1 MKKQLHEVW
10 LPPVGI
16 FYGVKVAGVVVPV
29 AKYRAHVLQILDV
42 EPSHWASGLIDRAV
56 QKAKKDW
63 EVRQIRRVDVIR

>member
-1 MKKQLHEVW
+1 MGRQLHEVW

-16 FYGVKVAGVVVPV
+16 YGIKVAGVITPV

-42 EPSHWASGLIDRAV
+42 EPGHWASSLIDRAV

-63 EVRQIRRVDVIR
+63 EVRQIQRVDVIR